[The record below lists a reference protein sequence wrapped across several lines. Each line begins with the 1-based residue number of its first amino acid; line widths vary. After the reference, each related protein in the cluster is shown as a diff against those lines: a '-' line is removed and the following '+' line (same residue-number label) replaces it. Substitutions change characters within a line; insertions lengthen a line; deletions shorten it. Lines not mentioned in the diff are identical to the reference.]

1 MKIDGNNEIT
11 HSATA
16 DKTAPKE
23 ATPDAEFKNILKASV
38 EHSMEHPVKIQSPP
52 QPNPVAAIRFMPLS
66 SATRETTV
74 ERVDN
79 LLNLLDHYR
88 NQLADPKVTL
98 RSIEPIVSTITKE
111 KEQLSAVLDTLPNDD
126 DLKNIVHRTLIAASL
141 EVMKYNRG
149 DYIPA

>member
-16 DKTAPKE
+16 DKSAPKE
-23 ATPDAEFKNILKASV
+23 ATPDAEFKKILKASV
-38 EHSMEHPVKIQSPP
+38 ERTMEHPLKIQSPP

-66 SATRETTV
+66 PATRDTTV
-74 ERVDN
+74 KRVDN

>member
-1 MKIDGNNEIT
+1 MKIDGNNEIVHGANT
-11 HSATA
+11 
-16 DKTAPKE
+16 DKTVPKK

-38 EHSMEHPVKIQSPP
+38 ERSMEHPVKIQGPP
-52 QPNPVAAIRFMPLS
+52 QPNPVAAIRFRPLS
-66 SATRETTV
+66 PATRDTTV

-126 DLKNIVHRTLIAASL
+126 DLKNIVHRTLITASL
-141 EVMKYNRG
+141 EVMKYSRG

>member
-1 MKIDGNNEIT
+1 MKIDGNNET
-11 HSATA
+11 VHSATA
-16 DKTAPKE
+16 DKTTPKE

-38 EHSMEHPVKIQSPP
+38 ERSMEHPVKIQNPP
-52 QPNPVAAIRFMPLS
+52 QPNPVAAIRFTPLPP
-66 SATRETTV
+66 ATRDTTV

-98 RSIEPIVSTITKE
+98 RSIEPIVSTIAKE
-111 KEQLSAVLDTLPNDD
+111 KEQLSTVLDTLPNDD
-126 DLKNIVHRTLIAASL
+126 DLKDIVHRTLITASL